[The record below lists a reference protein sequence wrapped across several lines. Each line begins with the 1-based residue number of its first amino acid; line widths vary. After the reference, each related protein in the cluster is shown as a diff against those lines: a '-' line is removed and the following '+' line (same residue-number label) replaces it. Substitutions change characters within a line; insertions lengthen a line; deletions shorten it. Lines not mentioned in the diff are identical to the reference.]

1 MHKIFISYSRSDY
14 TKVVKLK
21 NELEQLLGSGTCW
34 IEWITIMTIG
44 ACLFPNLI
52 PSCESGIMDEMSLVK
67 SEHVSLNNLNRW
79 TRA

>member
-1 MHKIFISYSRSDY
+1 M
-14 TKVVKLK
+14 
-21 NELEQLLGSGTCW
+21 
-34 IEWITIMTIG
+34 MTIG

-52 PSCESGIMDEMSLVK
+52 PSYESGIMDEMSLVK